1 MVTTPYAIT
10 STAPGA
16 HQLRGNLRTSA
27 TATRPPMAAVTAPM
41 PAPLTT
47 STAQSG
53 QAWVDSPTS
62 SARWRIQARIGSPTT
77 TSSKRDPRS
86 HGGASEQ
93 RSRLEAAEQAP
104 RRAPDEHPERADS
117 NAQPG
122 EPEHPL
128 EAAKI
133 LGPFEL
139 KGREVLCYVDR
150 GGLDQAA
157 AWPEQESRGSRG
169 GHRHRDRKRQP
180 RTPHHSTL

>member
-1 MVTTPYAIT
+1 MITPYTIT

-27 TATRPPMAAVTAPM
+27 TATSPPTAAVIGADAGALEHVDRPVR
-41 PAPLTT
+41 PRLGGQPNVERALTQPG
-47 STAQSG
+47 ADRQPHDHEHQG
-53 QAWVDSPTS
+53 DAGP
-62 SARWRIQARIGSPTT
+62 
-77 TSSKRDPRS
+77 
-86 HGGASEQ
+86 HGGASEEW
-93 RSRLEAAEQAP
+93 SRLEAAEQAP
-104 RRAPDEHPERADS
+104 RRPPDEHPERAYSD
-117 NAQPG
+117 AQPG
-122 EPEHPL
+122 EAEQPL

-157 AWPEQESRGSRG
+157 AWPEHESGYSRG

>member
-1 MVTTPYAIT
+1 M
-10 STAPGA
+10 
-16 HQLRGNLRTSA
+16 RGNLRTSA
-27 TATRPPMAAVTAPM
+27 TAARPPTAAVTAPM
-41 PAPLTT
+41 AALLTT

-53 QAWVDSPTS
+53 QDWVDSPTS

-77 TSSKRDPRS
+77 TSTREMPAPS
-86 HGGASEQ
+86 GGASEQ
-93 RSRLEAAEQAP
+93 RSRLEPVEQAP
-104 RRAPDEHPERADS
+104 RGPPDQHAERPYS

-122 EPEHPL
+122 KAEQPL

-133 LGPFEL
+133 LSPFEL